1 MDNILNYTQTLQT
14 FQQQR
19 GEAEQKAEGKTEA
32 TRAKILEFTA
42 PFENVAMD
50 SSYDLIK
57 DVTKKMLKKAGVP
70 VDGAKKYVQ
79 AFKNNGPKG
88 VMDELGKDKPKIFK
102 NSEDI
107 TNKLNSFTL
116 QEPEK
121 KIKTRI
127 SDLLPDDFNL
137 KEEKI
142 QDRIS
147 DNFDKLTT
155 AQQGRVTD
163 LLNQR
168 GATEAEMPDDQLRE
182 QFNLAQA
189 ERSLREV
196 RSDTEIPVTINQ
208 IKDEEFAK
216 VQPLLENSF
225 KTEVDSLH
233 PVYRQKFNDLMED
246 RVATPKEIPNTLSR
260 EKFNLHQTERTL
272 DDLKLFKPSIESDAV
287 KASSLVSK
295 IGSINDGAVG
305 GGALDLITGKLSG
318 QNTKQ
323 IAKQVGLG
331 QGQDVV
337 SNATS
342 QALKSAGS
350 SAVSEGEKAGE
361 AGVKAISTAG
371 ETDAELGGPEDVVG
385 DVISGVVGL
394 GVFLGGL
401 FGARHVSTKP
411 EDLATNTSFQIGA

>member
-1 MDNILNYTQTLQT
+1 MDNILNYTQALQT
-14 FQQQR
+14 FQEQR
-19 GEAEQKAEGKTEA
+19 DQASQKAEGETAEKKA
-32 TRAKILEFTA
+32 QILELTA
-42 PFENVAMD
+42 PFESVAMD

-57 DVTKKMLKKAGVP
+57 DVTKNMLKKAGVP
-70 VDGAKKYVQ
+70 VEGARKYVS
-79 AFKNNGPKG
+79 AFKNSGAKG
-88 VMDELGKDKPKIFK
+88 VMDELAKDRPKIFK

-107 TNKLNSFTL
+107 TNKINSFTL
-116 QEPEK
+116 KPPEK

-127 SDLLPDDFNL
+127 SDLLPDDFNI

-155 AQQGRVTD
+155 AQQSRVTD

-168 GATEAEMPDDQLRE
+168 GATEEEMPDDQLRE

-196 RSDTEIPVTINQ
+196 RSGEEIPVTINQ
-208 IKDEEFAK
+208 IKDEEFQK

-246 RVATPKEIPNTLSR
+246 RVATSKEIPNTLSR

-272 DDLKLFKPSIESDAV
+272 DDLKLFKPNIESDAV
-287 KASSLVSK
+287 KASSLVSN
-295 IGSINDGAVG
+295 IGSINDDAA
-305 GGALDLITGKLSG
+305 GGAALDIITGKVGG

-323 IAKQVGLG
+323 IVKQVGLG
-331 QGQDVV
+331 QGQDIV

-342 QALKSAGS
+342 NALKTAGS

-361 AGVKAISTAG
+361 AGVKALSTAG

-401 FGARHVSTKP
+401 FGSRHVSTKA
-411 EDLATNTSFQIGA
+411 ENLATNTSFQLGA